1 MPDQVKKNLIVQ
13 VDIKGKKELVDART
27 AVDRLSDSINEYRR
41 KTKSLHGAALKST
54 EAYILKLRDQRD
66 AVKNLM
72 AEEKKQAKER
82 EDALKR
88 EAELLEKRQRKLEA
102 QAKAAS
108 MKAAM
113 GSLAAKRQRQDFW
126 INPSLSRA
134 WRERMSPV
142 TKLRN
147 QLEEQRALEEE
158 GLKLSIEGET
168 EEERKAGATQ
178 AAAAGKAADAAAKK
192 LGVVGVMSAIYGSV
206 KKMAGEFNSMLK
218 STTGMSLSIKDAFHD
233 ILQNAAA
240 IIDTRSGMATYSMGT
255 SLIMNSQARRT
266 QLKYGLTS
274 GQTYAFTQAAGLLG
288 IQTDEDLAYM
298 NPRQRE
304 ALQTIMQKQ
313 EAWYSKLESSGVLEN
328 IQQMQLDFALFK
340 QEMAVEF
347 LDWVAKN
354 KDTIMGVLKGMF
366 NILKGIVQILSKVFS
381 MFGISYSESSFGY
394 NSTALSDAVAA
405 GTATT
410 TNNKNVNVSMR
421 NNVNGVF
428 NQREME
434 EFLNER
440 LNTTFR
446 AAAAAME

>member
-1 MPDQVKKNLIVQ
+1 
-13 VDIKGKKELVDART
+13 
-27 AVDRLSDSINEYRR
+27 
-41 KTKSLHGAALKST
+41 
-54 EAYILKLRDQRD
+54 
-66 AVKNLM
+66 
-72 AEEKKQAKER
+72 
-82 EDALKR
+82 
-88 EAELLEKRQRKLEA
+88 
-102 QAKAAS
+102 
-108 MKAAM
+108 
-113 GSLAAKRQRQDFW
+113 
-126 INPSLSRA
+126 
-134 WRERMSPV
+134 
-142 TKLRN
+142 
-147 QLEEQRALEEE
+147 
-158 GLKLSIEGET
+158 
-168 EEERKAGATQ
+168 
-178 AAAAGKAADAAAKK
+178 
-192 LGVVGVMSAIYGSV
+192 
-206 KKMAGEFNSMLK
+206 MLK

-240 IIDTRSGMATYSMGT
+240 IIDIRSGMATYSMGS

-304 ALQTIMQKQ
+304 ALQTIMKKQ